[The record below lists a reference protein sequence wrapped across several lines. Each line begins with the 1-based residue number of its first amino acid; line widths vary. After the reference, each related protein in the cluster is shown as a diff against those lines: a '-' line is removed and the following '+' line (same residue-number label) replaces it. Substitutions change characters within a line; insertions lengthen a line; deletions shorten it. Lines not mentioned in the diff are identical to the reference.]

1 MIGALLGD
9 FLPYI
14 ISALIGIGALIG
26 VYAGGRKAGADKTK
40 RKAAEDYIKTRKR
53 IDEVSSPADDA
64 AADEWLRDRAKR
76 GRDL

>member
-40 RKAAEDYIKTRKR
+40 RKAADKR
-53 IDEVSSPADDA
+53 ADDLQTAKEKRDEVDGLNDDA
-64 AADEWLRDRAKR
+64 VAGELHKWFRD
-76 GRDL
+76 

>member
-26 VYAGGRKAGADKTK
+26 VYAGGRKAGADKSK
-40 RKAAEDYIKTRKR
+40 RKAAEDHIKTRKR
-53 IDEVSSPADDA
+53 TDDEDYIDPDINA
-64 AADEWLRDRAKR
+64 ARDRLRDRGER
-76 GRDL
+76 